1 VATEATWIAPPEGE
15 AIADGA
21 AVSSTGATAD
31 EMAIGSAGR
40 TSRAGESAVAE
51 AGEGPSRQG
60 PTRGVVMVGACRPG
74 EAAGTTV
81 DAEGSSKIVAPGSR
95 RVIKALMGASTSS
108 GTSEDEPFWHGG
120 SSPLE
125 TSTTAGYKKRE
136 HH

>member
-1 VATEATWIAPPEGE
+1 VAAEATRIAPPEGE
-15 AIADGA
+15 ATADGA
-21 AVSSTGATAD
+21 AVGSTEATAD

-40 TSRAGESAVAE
+40 TSRTGESAIAE
-51 AGEGPSRQG
+51 AGEGPSKQG
-60 PTRGVVMVGACRPG
+60 PTRGIVATGACRPG
-74 EAAGTTV
+74 EAVRTAV

-95 RVIKALMGASTSS
+95 RVIK
-108 GTSEDEPFWHGG
+108 TSEEEPFWHGG

>member
-1 VATEATWIAPPEGE
+1 VAAEATRIAPPEGE
-15 AIADGA
+15 ATADGA
-21 AVSSTGATAD
+21 AVGSTEATAD

-40 TSRAGESAVAE
+40 TSRTGESAIAE
-51 AGEGPSRQG
+51 AGEGPSKQG
-60 PTRGVVMVGACRPG
+60 PTRGIVATGACRPG
-74 EAAGTTV
+74 EAVRTAV

-108 GTSEDEPFWHGG
+108 GTSEEEPFWHGG